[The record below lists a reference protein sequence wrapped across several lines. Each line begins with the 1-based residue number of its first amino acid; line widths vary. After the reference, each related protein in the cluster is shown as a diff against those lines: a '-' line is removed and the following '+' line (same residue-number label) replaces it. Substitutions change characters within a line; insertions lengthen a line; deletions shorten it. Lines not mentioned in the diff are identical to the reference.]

1 MLQLVLTQHR
11 LSEIPHR
18 IALIILAISGAG
30 ALYNVLAVAAP
41 LITPLGL
48 PLSHSSRG

>member
-1 MLQLVLTQHR
+1 MP
-11 LSEIPHR
+11 IR
-18 IALIILAISGAG
+18 ISLIILAISGAG

-48 PLSHSSRG
+48 PLIVLFAWVIARNPR